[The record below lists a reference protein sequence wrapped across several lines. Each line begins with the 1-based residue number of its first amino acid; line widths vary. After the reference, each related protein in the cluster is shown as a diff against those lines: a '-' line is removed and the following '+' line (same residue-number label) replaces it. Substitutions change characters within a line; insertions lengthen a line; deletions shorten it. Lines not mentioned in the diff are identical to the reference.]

1 MTLRDSIIFAAIC
14 VLVATAVCFIKPGH
28 DLAGYLSNGNPAV
41 FIHDRNVQSDGSDAQ

>member
-28 DLAGYLSNGNPAV
+28 DLAGYLSNPDPSAFHADKV
-41 FIHDRNVQSDGSDAQ
+41 TTHRSDVQ